1 MHLWL
6 AFFRGLFGL
15 FPPRQPGEAREDGD
29 ERRAVRR
36 DLCKAINSEL
46 ARKDRK

>member
-29 ERRAVRR
+29 EHAVEERLR
-36 DLCKAINSEL
+36 C
-46 ARKDRK
+46 DRVLGRQERTR